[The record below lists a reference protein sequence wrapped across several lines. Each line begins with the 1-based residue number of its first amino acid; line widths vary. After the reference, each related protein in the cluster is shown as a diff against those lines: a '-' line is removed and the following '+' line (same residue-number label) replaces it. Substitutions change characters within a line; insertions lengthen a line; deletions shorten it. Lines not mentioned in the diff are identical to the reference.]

1 MHSEPRSPVGMFV
14 GIALV
19 LAILVGLVVYNRN
32 MQQAQAEWEV
42 SMQTIEAGDYT
53 EARERLRQAA
63 EEAAEKG
70 NREAERVERR
80 R

>member
-1 MHSEPRSPVGMFV
+1 MRSEPRSPVGMFV

-19 LAILVGLVVYNRN
+19 LVILVGLVVYNRN

-42 SMQTIEAGDYT
+42 SMRKIEAGDYT
-53 EARERLRQAA
+53 EAREDLSRAT
-63 EEAAEKG
+63 EAATERG

>member
-1 MHSEPRSPVGMFV
+1 MHSEPRSPVGMFI
-14 GIALV
+14 GLALI

-32 MQQAQAEWEV
+32 MHQAQAEWEV
-42 SMQTIEAGDYT
+42 SMRKIEAGDYT
-53 EARERLRQAA
+53 EAREDLRRAT
-63 EEAAEKG
+63 EAATERG

>member
-1 MHSEPRSPVGMFV
+1 MHSEPRSPVGMFI
-14 GIALV
+14 GLALI
-19 LAILVGLVVYNRN
+19 LAIVVGLVVYNRN

-42 SMQTIEAGDYT
+42 SMRKIEAGDYT
-53 EARERLRQAA
+53 EARERLSRAADEQA
-63 EEAAEKG
+63 ERG

>member
-32 MQQAQAEWEV
+32 MHQAQAEWEV
-42 SMQTIEAGDYT
+42 SMRKIEAGDYT
-53 EARERLRQAA
+53 EARERLRRAADEQA
-63 EEAAEKG
+63 ERG